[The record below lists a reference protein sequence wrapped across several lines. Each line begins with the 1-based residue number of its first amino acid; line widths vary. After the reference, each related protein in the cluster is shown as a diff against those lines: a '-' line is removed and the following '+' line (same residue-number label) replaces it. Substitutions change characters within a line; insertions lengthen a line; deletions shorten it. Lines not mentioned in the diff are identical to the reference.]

1 MNFAILGFGNIFVF
15 AFELNFC
22 VVLGVTSSKVMML
35 QGIFLFSPL
44 FLPYPKEHTFV
55 WPL

>member
-35 QGIFLFSPL
+35 QCIL
-44 FLPYPKEHTFV
+44 KK
-55 WPL
+55 